1 MRPPTS
7 FETPI
12 AGVVNGVT
20 FFSSG
25 QEGGLT
31 GLEGVGWPKMFFAA
45 FLSQC
50 GKLCTGRISA
60 FWFCFG
66 NIDVQ
71 NSFRWEICEERAF
84 T

>member
-1 MRPPTS
+1 MRPLTS

-20 FFSSG
+20 FFSGG
-25 QEGGLT
+25 QEGGWP
-31 GLEGVGWPKMFFAA
+31 GLESVGWQKVLFAA

-50 GKLCTGRISA
+50 GKLYTGRISA
-60 FWFCFG
+60 FGLCFG
-66 NIDVQ
+66 NADVQ
-71 NSFRWEICEERAF
+71 NSFRWEICEEEPS